1 MSDIDMDPPSP
12 APSYKAYE
20 ELLLS
25 RPSTPLTPEPLS
37 ACGRRRAA
45 MTRLKNQET
54 MIDGYQKFLA
64 TFSKGKDEHGVYKQL
79 QASLNE
85 TIEARDSLVSELRT
99 MPPCL
104 DQKCPDHTKINTKSN
119 IEINK
124 PTQKK
129 RKNARNNAD
138 DFVFPSKTAR
148 PITPTPVLQPIS
160 VQNSF
165 VDLVQDPDLP
175 TDNTVEIPKIP
186 PPLPVYLKIN
196 NNYRKQLDQL
206 KEKFPE
212 LTSKTSGKYIKI
224 NLESHEEH
232 KELVDFMDKDKDF
245 QFYVLPPKDK
255 KPIKIVIKGLPGCTK
270 PNEII
275 IDLEHQGYS
284 DCSCNQLISKRT
296 KLPLPFFL
304 VTLPRNKENLTIFDL
319 KHVGHMQVKIEGYSV
334 KGTTQCFNCND
345 FFHTAANCHMT
356 PRCLKCGKAHLT
368 KDCDIKERQENPFC
382 INCEVYGH
390 TACYTKCPK
399 FPKPKNG
406 NPITN
411 RNKKAFTSNN
421 VVEGISF
428 ANMVAGKPK
437 NNDPQTSNT
446 KNNNPERQSHATT
459 PLTDETNSSDFQDI
473 ISLFKIVSN
482 IFKQFPKLKQ
492 IIPDLKKTN
501 DFKKQACMLLEAL
514 WD

>member
-1 MSDIDMDPPSP
+1 MSDIDMEPPSP
-12 APSYKAYE
+12 SLSYKAYE
-20 ELLLS
+20 AMLLS
-25 RPSTPLTPEPLS
+25 RPTTPSSLPAESSTD
-37 ACGRRRAA
+37 CGKRRAA

-54 MIDGYQKFLA
+54 MIEGYRKFLA
-64 TFSKGKDEHGVYKQL
+64 TFKAEKDEHGVHQQL
-79 QASLNE
+79 RESLEE
-85 TIEARDSLVSELRT
+85 TIAARNQL
-99 MPPCL
+99 PP
-104 DQKCPDHTKINTKSN
+104 
-119 IEINK
+119 
-124 PTQKK
+124 QKK
-129 RKNARNNAD
+129 RKNVKNNVD
-138 DFVFPSKTAR
+138 DFVFPNKTAR
-148 PITPTPVLQPIS
+148 PTTPTPVLQPID

-165 VDLVQDPDLP
+165 TDLVQDPDLP
-175 TDNTVEIPKIP
+175 TDNSVEIPKIP
-186 PPLPVYLKIN
+186 PPLPVYLKVN

-206 KEKFPE
+206 KVKFPE
-212 LTSKTSGKYIKI
+212 ITSKTSGKYLKL
-224 NLESHEEH
+224 NLESHEEQ
-232 KELVDFMDKDKDF
+232 KELVNFMDKDKDY

-255 KPIKIVIKGLPGCTK
+255 KPIKVVIKGLPGCTK
-270 PNEII
+270 PDEII
-275 IDLEHQGYS
+275 NDLEHQGYS

-304 VTLPRNKENLTIFDL
+304 VTLTRNKENLTIFDL

-345 FFHTAANCHMT
+345 FYHTAANCHMT

-368 KDCDIKERQENPFC
+368 KECEIKDRQENPFC

-406 NPITN
+406 YPITN
-411 RNKKAFTSNN
+411 RNKKVFTSNN

-428 ANMVAGKPK
+428 ANMVTGKTK
-437 NNDPQTSNT
+437 NSDPQPTNT
-446 KNNNPERQSHATT
+446 NRPIPERQSH
-459 PLTDETNSSDFQDI
+459 PNPPPSDETNSSDFQDI

-492 IIPDLKKTN
+492 IIPDLKRTN